1 MPELFPLRA
10 NLPSYLTYDLVMSK
24 FKRFKPLQS
33 GFSLNLLNS
42 SLFAFD
48 SAAENDPQQVADHID
63 RIFTEAAFLCPDML
77 MVQSFTRKVDT
88 KIYYYRFMPKA
99 SARKAMPWAKGAT
112 HSEEIQ
118 FVLGH
123 PLISADYT
131 ADEVALSKEIMR
143 YWTNFARYGD
153 PTPVYDVLGDD
164 FWSPCTG
171 ENRYYM
177 RLDLNGSQLVKGM
190 PENQCGSFFEDL
202 YSYIRLKYS
211 YYRY

>member
-1 MPELFPLRA
+1 MISR
-10 NLPSYLTYDLVMSK
+10 

-33 GFSLNLLNS
+33 SFSLNLLNS
-42 SLFAFD
+42 SLFSFD
-48 SAAENDPQQVADHID
+48 SEAKNNPQKVAEHID
-63 RIFTEAAFLCPDML
+63 RIFTEVAFLCPDMT

-99 SARKAMPWAKGAT
+99 SSRKNMIWAKGAT

-123 PLISADYT
+123 PLINSDDYT
-131 ADEVALSKEIMR
+131 TDELNLSKEMMR

-153 PTPVYDVLGDD
+153 PTPVYDVLADD
-164 FWSPCTG
+164 FFWSPCTG
-171 ENRYYM
+171 ESRYFM
-177 RLDLNGSQLVKGM
+177 RLDLNGSQVIKGE
-190 PENQCGSFFEDL
+190 PENQCDEFFEDL